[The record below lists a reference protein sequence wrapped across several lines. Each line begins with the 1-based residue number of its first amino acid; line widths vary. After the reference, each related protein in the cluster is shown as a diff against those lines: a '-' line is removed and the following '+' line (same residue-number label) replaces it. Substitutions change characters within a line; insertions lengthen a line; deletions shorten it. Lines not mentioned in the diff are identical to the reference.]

1 MLLEAGSQQG
11 EPCGFDCGNQCDAR
25 LPVCAHERRRLRL
38 SGIEQAACERYLARV
53 NGIDVHGHL
62 GSIGDRERMR
72 HPTCSAMLRF
82 CSGRRSQLN
91 LRKMFPECV
100 VGLA

>member
-1 MLLEAGSQQG
+1 
-11 EPCGFDCGNQCDAR
+11 
-25 LPVCAHERRRLRL
+25 
-38 SGIEQAACERYLARV
+38 V